1 MVMLLIK
8 IPDYRNSIIV
18 ARNSGQAKRATAIAE
33 RLGLSIGVIHGADD
47 KDAQTDSENSTQPPP
62 TSLKRNSIQAL
73 FFSSVSDSKG
83 ESFIVDLVP
92 TIESR
97 KSVFELPS
105 LSMPNRIMPREK
117 LPLDVVGDVSGRIA
131 IIVVS

>member
-1 MVMLLIK
+1 MIMILKKNLLLM
-8 IPDYRNSIIV
+8 N
-18 ARNSGQAKRATAIAE
+18 
-33 RLGLSIGVIHGADD
+33 
-47 KDAQTDSENSTQPPP
+47 
-62 TSLKRNSIQAL
+62 
-73 FFSSVSDSKG
+73 
-83 ESFIVDLVP
+83 LVP

-131 IIVVS
+131 IIVVSYQIT